1 MVLWVFG
8 YGSLIWNSCFDFD
21 EKLIGYIKTTNAS
34 SILLVLIIEER
45 LNILQELARWSNPLE
60 LYWGAAY
67 CVRGGPEKEKLA
79 MEYLERIQES
89 TDTFEP
95 ILTGVIVY
103 VCNLS
108 SGLLFFKIQSYSQF
122 CGSLSCVALRQLKK
136 KVSNKYYLGPAP
148 LEEIAM
154 QIATGSGPCRN
165 NREYLFKL
173 ERAMHDIEHE
183 ETAKLIKRSEG
194 IVEACGYSCAHQI
207 SVSSSCIHSSTAP
220 CIMRDDKQSKQCHGA
235 N

>member
-8 YGSLIWNSCFDFD
+8 YGSLTLTWNPCFDFD
-21 EKLIGYIKTTNAS
+21 KKLIGYIKTTNAS

-60 LYWGAAY
+60 LY
-67 CVRGGPEKEKLA
+67 VFT
-79 MEYLERIQES
+79 S
-89 TDTFEP
+89 TQD
-95 ILTGVIVY
+95 
-103 VCNLS
+103 
-108 SGLLFFKIQSYSQF
+108 
-122 CGSLSCVALRQLKK
+122 

-183 ETAKLIKRSEG
+183 EEYMTELANEVRKQLNLSKEVKALLKPVVTRVPIKSQ
-194 IVEACGYSCAHQI
+194 SQAH
-207 SVSSSCIHSSTAP
+207 VSTRQRVLAS
-220 CIMRDDKQSKQCHGA
+220 
-235 N
+235 